1 MAKQGLPHQLP
12 SHSKYNDIMPEWL
25 KEIYFFLGFHQ
36 PTAKDDFKNINKTA
50 FIMLGMWFFEL
61 FLNVL
66 VF

>member
-36 PTAKDDFKNINKTA
+36 PTAKDDFSYLISPRK
-50 FIMLGMWFFEL
+50 F
-61 FLNVL
+61 
-66 VF
+66 